1 MSIITNYT
9 FDKVAKTVTF
19 TDFSSIQLNRILS
32 ITDMSNGIQ
41 IYSYRT
47 PQYLGTVATNVL
59 TLVYDT
65 NNERFSNTDKLYVE
79 YITDNYGEKLTDGGA
94 YITSFNSAAT
104 TNYGAKGAAFI
115 INVTAITGT
124 STPTLTAK
132 VQMQDVV
139 SGNWVDIPGAIT
151 ADITTT
157 GQTLLTVYPG
167 LTGVANSKVDFPLPR
182 VYRLAYTITGA
193 TPSFTFS
200 TGVHY
205 LN

>member
-19 TDFSSIQLNRILS
+19 TDFTTIQLNRVLT
-32 ITDMSNGIQ
+32 ITDMTNGIQ

-47 PQYLGTVATNVL
+47 PQYLGTTAANVL

-65 NNERFSNTDKLYVE
+65 NNDRFSNTDKLYIE
-79 YITDNYGEKLTDGGA
+79 YITENYGETLTISA
-94 YITSFNSAAT
+94 TRTTSFNSST
-104 TNYGAKGAAFI
+104 ITNYSAKGASFV
-115 INVTAITGT
+115 INVTASSGV
-124 STPTLTAK
+124 TPVLVAK
-132 VQMQDVV
+132 VQMQDIV
-139 SGNWVDIPGAIT
+139 SENWVDIPSAT
-151 ADITTT
+151 TSDITTT
-157 GQTLLTVYPG
+157 GQTLITVYPG
-167 LTGVANSKVDFPLPR
+167 LTPSTNSKVDFPLPR
-182 VYRLAYTITGA
+182 TYRLAYTISGT